1 MSWMVLGDVLRA
13 HVAYATRHARV
24 QVGWRRHHGRV
35 WDEGRQMGVGWGWRW
50 RVVERG
56 MAPWVELWLL
66 R

>member
-13 HVAYATRHARV
+13 HVAHAPRHACI
-24 QVGWRRHHGRV
+24 QVGWWGHHGRV
-35 WDEGRQMGVGWGWRW
+35 WDEGRQVGMGWRW

-56 MAPWVELWLL
+56 VAPWVELWLL